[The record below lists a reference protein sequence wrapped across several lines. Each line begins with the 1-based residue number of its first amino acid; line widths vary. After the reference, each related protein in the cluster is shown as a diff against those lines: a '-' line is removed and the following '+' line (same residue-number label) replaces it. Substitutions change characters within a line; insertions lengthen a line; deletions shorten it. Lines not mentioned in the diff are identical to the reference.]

1 MATKKKSRGRPALT
15 AKEKKERAQRTKVS
29 FLMNPYQLAVLE
41 SWMADQEIIEGRTFS
56 RSQASLHLVMSRLV
70 KGLTKPEIDLIVEK
84 HQNK

>member
-15 AKEKKERAQRTKVS
+15 AKEKKERAQRTKIS
-29 FLMNPYQLAVLE
+29 FEMNPYQLAVLE
-41 SWMADQEIIEGRTFS
+41 SWMADQEIIEGRNYS
-56 RSQASLHLVMSRLV
+56 RSRACLHLVMSRLV